1 MVLALFGVSNGAIQF
16 MTYEE
21 LKRWRVERRR
31 NRLGGGVSE
40 EEAKKLVRSLVLPLC
55 TLELMQW
62 TVEYGI
68 HPHVGVSKTGID
80 RDHLPL
86 PGHSFADTSSSLVA
100 SLLPIADQQTRSTNP
115 LRYHLIP
122 QYPTASPERTRL
134 KDSSGSTKVSRRTP

>member
-55 TLELMQW
+55 RLELMQW

-80 RDHLPL
+80 REFGRAH
-86 PGHSFADTSSSLVA
+86 V
-100 SLLPIADQQTRSTNP
+100 
-115 LRYHLIP
+115 
-122 QYPTASPERTRL
+122 
-134 KDSSGSTKVSRRTP
+134 